1 MKKFNFSLDKV
12 LTLRAFYE
20 KQAEIALSRAVSERD
35 IVKNKIENID
45 LKVLEASPIFSQD
58 IDMAILLWTENYI
71 KGLKVRKLELEKELI
86 SLEEKV
92 KLCIQKYSETSKDR
106 KILERLKDK
115 KFEEW
120 KKSFDKEEI
129 ISIDEIISSK
139 MSI

>member
-45 LKVLEASPIFSQD
+45 AKVLEYSPIFSQD
-58 IDMAILLWTENYI
+58 VDMSILLSTENYI
-71 KGLKVRKLELEKELI
+71 KGLKVKKVELEEELI
-86 SLEEKV
+86 SLESKV
-92 KLCIQKYSETSKDR
+92 KLCIEKYTEKSKDR

-120 KKSFDKEEI
+120 KKAFNKEEAI
-129 ISIDEIISSK
+129 IIDEIVSSK

>member
-1 MKKFNFSLDKV
+1 M
-12 LTLRAFYE
+12 
-20 KQAEIALSRAVSERD
+20 SRAVSERD

-45 LKVLEASPIFSQD
+45 LKVLEALPIFSQD
-58 IDMAILLWTENYI
+58 IDMSILLWTENYI

-86 SLEEKV
+86 FLEEKV

>member
-58 IDMAILLWTENYI
+58 VDMAILLWTENYI

-129 ISIDEIISSK
+129 ISIDEIISPK

>member
-58 IDMAILLWTENYI
+58 IDMSILLWTENYI

-120 KKSFDKEEI
+120 KKSFDKEEV
-129 ISIDEIISSK
+129 ISIDEIVSSK